1 MVSFLYKF
9 ISFFLQSLSSL
20 RASTTLV
27 WEQRERI
34 QNAIK
39 LTRSAQPLRKQ
50 ISPYQRQDTETSKDP
65 RSAKKAV
72 AEPGPGFSRPQ
83 PQLQTSR
90 AGVAAVLFITLLS
103 YRALCP
109 TQGHRSHLVLPS
121 VQLQEEVL
129 PWGLRQKERS
139 TSSGQ
144 KWALWGLVEVSG
156 ASSRHPSP
164 AGL

>member
-39 LTRSAQPLRKQ
+39 LTRSVQPLRKQ
-50 ISPYQRQDTETSKDP
+50 ISPYQRQERSKDP

-83 PQLQTSR
+83 PQLQTR
-90 AGVAAVLFITLLS
+90 QAGVAAVLFITLLS

-109 TQGHRSHLVLPS
+109 TQGHRSHLVVPA
-121 VQLQEEVL
+121 VQLQEEHL
-129 PWGLRQKERS
+129 PWGLRQKEHS

-144 KWALWGLVEVSG
+144 KWALWGLAEASG